1 MGCHVPGLRWGER
14 GYEGLARSNEA
25 EYIDVGYMQ
34 FVAVGGAL
42 MSDLFRFMLIRA
54 PRELEADDVDVIAEV
69 DSGETSELDLKL
81 SKVALAL
88 SDDLVAHGGPAKAFI
103 DPNPDVT
110 LEGLRTDLVAVGKAI
125 ARLKLQQKS
134 IPGYSGDALLDL
146 RRRFDLLVRAKDAD
160 TRNAHVSPRTA
171 VLAQNLFPGAV
182 ESSQHVARALA
193 LFPGATDGS
202 EDDHQE
208 ESTASFEAAA
218 RAEADAADLINDLEF
233 ALEILAGLGPE
244 GIELETIERAIEG
257 DVLVSSLDSPS
268 GESEYFLLKQY
279 VVDALPAAVATD
291 IDAVRFG
298 VSGRVPLTRLFE
310 TILEHHRKAN
320 ASLSLPMRQPSGKGE
335 TDDSPAGDFFTRP
348 SPVGVGDLLIVRE
361 HLKNY
366 EAAEVAHIENVL
378 KSETRERR
386 TRRLERTEELS
397 LTEAERIDETER
409 DTQTTNRFALNR
421 ETNDTVREDSSLQA
435 GVNVTAS
442 YGTTVTVASNLNAQ
456 STKSSESSTRVATE
470 YSRDVVDRSVQ
481 RLSERT
487 RALRS
492 TLRIQEFEDRNLH
505 SFDNAGAGTKNIS
518 GVYQWVNRVTEAQ
531 VINYGRRIMF
541 DFLLPDPAL
550 FYIYANT
557 AAAAS
562 VGRLTDPGAF
572 NLQPSDIT
580 EWNYLQHGQRYG
592 ATNLD
597 PPPPLTVSLSK
608 AITETREDGS
618 GGSLAKA
625 ETVTIPPGYVALS
638 VNWTRALTQ
647 SVTFPVAP
655 NTLYSGIAVAGR
667 FYRLLSTGGGTIVG
681 FAQAQGDVP
690 VVVAAAGV
698 ASIAVSVAVNTLRTP
713 AGRAAW
719 QAKVHAAIYQA
730 YLTQRAEYDRAVAER
745 ITSAVQI
752 RGRNPLRNDDLI
764 RTELRRAALSALVT
778 QNLPGGPAPVTPPA
792 GYPEIS
798 PAKFAPY
805 APVVQFME
813 RSFEWEQMIFE
824 FIPYYWGAK
833 PGWKDRVLLDDT
845 DDLFAQFLRAGA
857 VRVSFPVR
865 RNFEP
870 AVLHFIETGQL
881 WTLGDPPPV
890 VSERFAPM
898 LEEIRQAAEFPDD
911 GVAVG
916 EPWDVRTPTTLV
928 KLRKDDE
935 LPKWVKDPT
944 THVWAEDRKDEP
956 VVDDGPSQ

>member
-1 MGCHVPGLRWGER
+1 
-14 GYEGLARSNEA
+14 
-25 EYIDVGYMQ
+25 
-34 FVAVGGAL
+34 

-54 PRELEADDVDVIAEV
+54 PRELEAGDVDVITDEGSRAT
-69 DSGETSELDLKL
+69 GQLDLRF

-88 SDDLVAHGGPAKAFI
+88 SDDLVTYGGPAKAFV

-110 LEGLRTDLVAVGKAI
+110 LEGLRTDQAAVGEAI
-125 ARLKLQQKS
+125 ARLKIQQKPT
-134 IPGYSGDALLDL
+134 PGYSGDALLDL
-146 RRRFDLLVRAKDAD
+146 RRRFDLLIRAKNSD
-160 TRNAHVSPRTA
+160 TRSARVSPRTA
-171 VLAQNLFPGAV
+171 VLAQSLFPGSGG
-182 ESSQHVARALA
+182 SSQPAGRPLD
-193 LFPGATDGS
+193 LLPGATDVS
-202 EDDHQE
+202 ADDRE
-208 ESTASFEAAA
+208 ERAATIEAAF
-218 RAEADAADLINDLEF
+218 RADANAADLINDLET
-233 ALEILAGLGPE
+233 ALDILARLGPE
-244 GIELETIERAIEG
+244 GIELEDTVRAPEG
-257 DVLVSSLDSPS
+257 DVVLSPLDSPS

-279 VVDALPAAVATD
+279 VVEALPAAVATD

-298 VSGRVPLTRLFE
+298 VSGRVPLIRLFE
-310 TILEHHRKAN
+310 TILEHYRTVS
-320 ASLSLPMRQPSGKGE
+320 ASPPLPVRQPSGNDDD
-335 TDDSPAGDFFTRP
+335 TDDSPAQDFFTRP

-361 HLKNY
+361 HLKSY
-366 EAAEVAHIENVL
+366 EGAEVAHIENVL
-378 KSETRERR
+378 ESETRERR
-386 TRRLERTEELS
+386 TRRLERSEELAVVE
-397 LTEAERIDETER
+397 TERINETER

-442 YGTTVTVASNLNAQ
+442 YGTTVTVASNLDAE
-456 STKSSESSTRVATE
+456 SKKSSESSTRVATE
-470 YSRDVVDRSVQ
+470 YSHDVVDRSVQ

-487 RALRS
+487 RELRS

-505 SFDNAGAGTKNIS
+505 SFTNAGANTKNIS

-550 FYIYANT
+550 LYIYANT

-562 VGRLTDPGAF
+562 VGRLTDPGEF
-572 NLQPSDIT
+572 SLLPSDIT

-597 PPPPLTVSLSK
+597 PPPPLTVSVSK
-608 AITETREDGS
+608 AVTETREDGS
-618 GGSLAKA
+618 GGPLAKA
-625 ETVTIPPGYVALS
+625 ETVTVPPGYVALS
-638 VNWTRALTQ
+638 VNWTRA
-647 SVTFPVAP
+647 VTISLSNAP
-655 NTLYSGIAVAGR
+655 NTGYSGIAVAGR
-667 FYRLLSTGGGTIVG
+667 FYRLFGNAGGGTIVG
-681 FAQAQGDVP
+681 FAQVQGDVP

-713 AGRAAW
+713 AGRASW
-719 QAKVHAAIYQA
+719 QGKVHAAIYQA
-730 YLTQRAEYDRAVAER
+730 YLTQRSEYDRAVSETL
-745 ITSAVQI
+745 TSAVQI
-752 RGRNPLRNDDLI
+752 RGRNPLRNDELI
-764 RTELRRAALSALVT
+764 RVELRRAALSALVT
-778 QNLPGGPAPVTPPA
+778 QNLPGGPAPVTPTG

-798 PAKFAPY
+798 PAGFAVY
-805 APVVQFME
+805 APVIQFME
-813 RSFEWEQMIFE
+813 RSFEWDQMIFE

-833 PGWKDRVLLDDT
+833 SGWKDRILLDDV

-881 WTLGDPPPV
+881 WKDGDPPPV
-890 VSERFAPM
+890 ASERFAPM

-928 KLRKDDE
+928 KLRKDDQ
-935 LPKWVKDPT
+935 LPTWVKDPET
-944 THVWAEDRKDEP
+944 QVWTEANKDEP
-956 VVDDGPSQ
+956 VVDAGPSQ